1 MSQENVEVVRGAYD
15 RFIRELTAPTGEE
28 DLVDFLDPEVVLD
41 VTRRVLNPAIYHGY
55 AGILQG
61 RDDVSQ
67 AWSQWTIEPE
77 RLIDAGEEVVAVETI
92 SGRGRG
98 SGVEIADRSATKYT
112 LHKGKITQIVVYFD
126 LAEALAAVG
135 LSE

>member
-1 MSQENVEVVRGAYD
+1 M
-15 RFIRELTAPTGEE
+15 
-28 DLVDFLDPEVVLD
+28 
-41 VTRRVLNPAIYHGY
+41 
-55 AGILQG
+55 
-61 RDDVSQ
+61 SQ